1 MWHQEKDTLNLLG
14 QYSKK
19 YKPEKDSSNEEKIVY
34 RDIGKFNSKYHKENQ
49 NNLISYLAYG
59 IGFVFVIFIIKS
71 ILLSNTNNP
80 IIGKWISIDRN
91 SPIQHVIEF
100 TEKKIIRHG
109 MSMKVNYEIYKDK
122 VEIKPV
128 IGFIES
134 DIGEVYYIRDKNTII
149 ENGVFGQ
156 RILKRIQ

>member
-14 QYSKK
+14 QYTKK
-19 YKPEKDSSNEEKIVY
+19 YKPKNESNNDEKIVY
-34 RDIGKFNSKYHKENQ
+34 RDFGKFNSKYQKENQ
-49 NNLISYLAYG
+49 NNIISYLTYG

-71 ILLSNTNNP
+71 ILLSSTHNP

-91 SPIQHVIEF
+91 SPIQHIIEF
-100 TEKKIIRHG
+100 TEEKIIRHG

-149 ENGVFGQ
+149 ENGIFGQ